1 MKAVLMHE
9 FGGPEV
15 MHIGEYP
22 QPEYGSGDL
31 LVKVHAT
38 ALNRADTMQ
47 RQGKYP
53 PPPGA
58 SEIMGLEISGE
69 IVATGSQV
77 SSWEIGDRICALLPG
92 GGYAEYVSI
101 PAEMAIRIPE
111 GWTYTQAAAM
121 PEVYLTAFQALDWIA
136 DLQAGERILIHAG
149 ASGVGTA
156 ATQIAIAKGAEVLVT
171 ASAPKHD
178 LCLRLGASLAIDYKQ
193 QDFAAEIE
201 AFTEGVGVN
210 VILDFI
216 AAPYFQSNLNALSLD
231 GRLVMLSLMGG
242 IKTEGINLA
251 PILRKRL
258 QVLGSTL
265 RSRTPDYKAS
275 LSRALVDFAA
285 PHWQNGA
292 LLPVVDRVFDWQE
305 VVAAHTYM
313 EANRNQG
320 KIVLQLIADPS

>member
-1 MKAVLMHE
+1 MKAVLVSE
-9 FGGPEV
+9 FGEPEV

-47 RQGKYP
+47 RKGKYP

-58 SEIMGLEISGE
+58 SEIMGLEMAGE
-69 IVATGSQV
+69 IVAKGSQV
-77 SSWEIGDRICALLPG
+77 STWDIGEQVCALLPG

-101 PAEMAIRIPE
+101 PSDMAIRIPQ
-111 GWTYTQAAAM
+111 GWSYTQAAAM

-136 DLQAGERILIHAG
+136 DLQGGEKILIHAG

-178 LCLRLGASLAIDYKQ
+178 LCLRLGARMAIDYKK
-193 QDFAAEIE
+193 QDFAAEVQ
-201 AFTEGVGVN
+201 AFTEGAGVN

-216 AAPYFQSNLNALSLD
+216 AAPYFQSNLDTLALD

-242 IKTEGINLA
+242 VKTEGINLA

-275 LSRALVDFAA
+275 LSRALVDFAS
-285 PHWQNGA
+285 PHWQKGS
-292 LLPVVDRVFDWQE
+292 LLPVVDSVFDWQD
-305 VVAAHTYM
+305 VVEAHRYM

-320 KIVLQLIADPS
+320 KVVLKVL